1 MAAILPSGEAG
12 ADLATNGAD
21 LAVAP
26 GFQDTAAPPADPEAD
41 WETSM
46 WCRCSSNY

>member
-1 MAAILPSGEAG
+1 MAAILPSGEAR

-21 LAVAP
+21 LAIAP

-41 WETSM
+41 WEV